1 MPERPEADIISA
13 SSQEIEAVKD
23 LWSEYWDSLE
33 LPADFQSFTEE
44 RESLPGAYAPP
55 KGRLLLALI
64 RGRPAG
70 TASRYTL

>member
-23 LWSEYWDSLE
+23 LWSEYWDSLG
-33 LPADFQSFTEE
+33 LPADFQSFVEE